1 MVSFAELI
9 RLPVFERKED
19 RRKKVFKSFWM
30 TSNEN
35 FEIIKRIEQ
44 ETAKK
49 EAVEKEKENIKKE
62 AMAKARQIK
71 RKQKKNVVKKIKSNP
86 KL

>member
-1 MVSFAELI
+1 MIE
-9 RLPVFERKED
+9 LPVFERKED

-35 FEIIKRIEQ
+35 FAIIKRIEQ

-49 EAVEKEKENIKKE
+49 AAAEKETENIKKE
-62 AMAKARQIK
+62 AVAKARKRK
-71 RKQKKNVVKKIKSNP
+71 RKQKKNAIKIIKSNP